1 MLTDLTNLFCVKEW
15 KRCHYFLP
23 SVVASHESSYLSWY
37 TQVGFLLLPLSTFF
51 PHLATSRVVF
61 FSLDNG
67 VALVVTYEVYFTSP
81 SLPFL
86 LSFFTSIE
94 MLWELYIHYFCLCFI
109 FILSHS
115 LKIAVVPVSL
125 EMQCDM
131 YIFYTLAYHLNIIQ
145 KWYGDNDHYHCHQS
159 ALNEMWETRM
169 HVNGT
174 SRPWSPEYHHKR
186 RDKKFTW

>member
-1 MLTDLTNLFCVKEW
+1 MSLFSSISGSIAGVVI
-15 KRCHYFLP
+15 
-23 SVVASHESSYLSWY
+23 SVVIH
-37 TQVGFLLLPLSTFF
+37 
-51 PHLATSRVVF
+51 TSRFFTSSSFHIFSPPRNEQSRFF
-61 FSLDNG
+61 FSPDNG

-145 KWYGDNDHYHCHQS
+145 K
-159 ALNEMWETRM
+159 
-169 HVNGT
+169 
-174 SRPWSPEYHHKR
+174 
-186 RDKKFTW
+186 